1 MCSEKYEIILFDLDG
16 TLTDP
21 FEGITNSVVYSLNSY
36 GISVTDKAEL
46 KCFIGPPLFASFE
59 KYYGFSKEKAI
70 EAVDRYRE
78 YFGDK
83 GIFENRLYE
92 GAVEL
97 LSKLKAKGK
106 KIVLATSK
114 PELFALRILEFF
126 DIEKYFDVIVG
137 STMDG
142 SLINKGDIIRVALE
156 KIGSPDKKH
165 CIMIGDKSHDIIGAR
180 QNAVDSI
187 GVLYGYGSKE
197 ELVEANPN
205 YIAENFNELEKIL
218 AGTY

>member
-1 MCSEKYEIILFDLDG
+1 MCYKKYEIILFDLDG

-21 FEGITNSVVYSLNSY
+21 FEGITNSVAYSLNSY
-36 GISVTDKAEL
+36 GISVPDKSEL

-59 KYYGFSKEKAI
+59 KYYGFSREKAI

-78 YFGDK
+78 YFRDK
-83 GIFENRLYE
+83 GIFENRLYD
-92 GAVEL
+92 GTVEL
-97 LSKLKAKGK
+97 LTRLKEKGK

-114 PELFALRILEFF
+114 PELFALRILKFF
-126 DIEKYFDVIVG
+126 DIEKYFDVVVG

-156 KIGSPDKKH
+156 KIGSPDKKN
-165 CIMIGDKSHDIIGAR
+165 CIMIGDRSHDIIGAK
-180 QNAVDSI
+180 QNGIDSI

-197 ELVEANPN
+197 ELVEANPD